1 MSFWIWQIKGI
12 FVFGF
17 SVFGSLLAHHLFRDE
32 TAVFAHARV
41 RARLPWDF
49 VLFAFTTFT
58 RRVVESH
65 QSKVKQPC
73 SLMCVEELFCP
84 LATHFWRVLL
94 KYVWK
99 YRVTSWYIVG
109 YMGCLWRLWKQKVQN
124 SWCVRVRVRVRKPVL
139 TSSSSRFSAYL
150 CISPSLR
157 NLSSLRACAVGCDN
171 HLTS

>member
-1 MSFWIWQIKGI
+1 MSFRCGKSRVL
-12 FVFGF
+12 VFLAFQF
-17 SVFGSLLAHHLFRDE
+17 SVCCLHTIFLGMRRQSLL
-32 TAVFAHARV
+32 TRV
-41 RARLPWDF
+41 YARLPWDF

-94 KYVWK
+94 KYVRK

-124 SWCVRVRVRVRKPVL
+124 SWCVRVRVRVRKLIL
-139 TSSSSRFSAYL
+139 TSSSSLFSAYL
-150 CISPSLR
+150 CLSPSLR
-157 NLSSLRACAVGCDN
+157 NLSPLRACAVGRDN